1 MKVSRLRPAIAL
13 LLAQL
18 LGLSATVMAGGPG
31 GATDAL
37 QWNWRVEAPDKSR
50 PDVVTLVLTADIA
63 PGYIVYGSDFKSGLG
78 PNPTRLRLKDGQGV
92 EQNQPLESVNA
103 KRRKDQTFGSEYTY
117 FEGRA
122 EFRQRL
128 NIRPETTQ
136 VAATVSGQSCHE
148 ADGTCTLFNQPLQIE
163 LR

>member
-1 MKVSRLRPAIAL
+1 MKVSRPRPVIAL

-18 LGLSATVMAGGPG
+18 LGLPAVMAGGPG

-63 PGYIVYGSDFKSGLG
+63 PGYIVYGSNFKGGLG

-92 EQNQPLESVNA
+92 EVNLPLESVNPR
-103 KRRKDQTFGSEYTY
+103 RRKDRDFGTEYTY
-117 FEGRA
+117 FEGHA

-128 NIRPETTQ
+128 NVRTDTTQ
-136 VAATVSGQSCHE
+136 VAVTVSGQSCHE
-148 ADGTCTLFNQPLQIE
+148 ADGTCTLFSQPLDIK